1 MSDLID
7 REAAIDTLDSGA
19 ELLRCVLDI
28 TDIVG
33 AEREKY
39 KWGLELIESYI
50 SDMKALPSAQQWVP
64 CSERLP
70 EDISPVIVTWKN
82 TDPVSYYQHIAGKH
96 FTGTAHY
103 KSGKWYWYSS
113 TTEDMLAEYGRYDS
127 EEFDEAI
134 ECIAWMPLPK
144 PYRIPQN
151 ETE

>member
-7 REAAIDTLDSGA
+7 RQAAIDTLDSGA
-19 ELLRCVLDI
+19 ELLRRVLDI

-50 SDMKALPSAQQWVP
+50 SDMKALPSAQQWIP

-70 EDISPVIVTWKN
+70 GDDTEVFVYLFDRDSP
-82 TDPVSYYQHIAGKH
+82 YIAWVCD
-96 FTGTAHY
+96 
-103 KSGKWYWYSS
+103 SKWY
-113 TTEDMLAEYGRYDS
+113 T
-127 EEFDEAI
+127 EEFEVDQEY
-134 ECIAWMPLPK
+134 EPHAWMPLPK
-144 PYRIPQN
+144 PYRIPQS